1 MLPSDAIVAAVAT
14 VAPPTM
20 KKSPSAGQMKMLL
33 PTSGGSNHKLPP
45 QKKPMALPKAT
56 NVKDDMEKEQVN
68 APVTTAIDKG
78 GDNGGGESGGGA
90 VNTAVTTTAKEE
102 SSENAILPSSD
113 DLKTFVEA
121 WLARPENAQ
130 VSSTLLPTAK
140 DKEEIIRG
148 CGVDKKR
155 LEGLF
160 YRMRKKLKQKAD
172 GATAVA
178 ATGASDGL
186 KAADGGSA
194 ANSSTVPASPQT
206 AATAAAP
213 APTTTTG
220 ADATTTMTQQEL
232 ENIAASRA
240 FNEAIQSGSPFKAAT
255 EEAAAAAAAAR
266 ANQNVAAAAP
276 VALKSALA
284 EEAPVVANA
293 DNTNLPA
300 PSSPHVVAAASTD
313 NISPEKQEQSDLS

>member
-1 MLPSDAIVAAVAT
+1 M
-14 VAPPTM
+14 
-20 KKSPSAGQMKMLL
+20 
-33 PTSGGSNHKLPP
+33 
-45 QKKPMALPKAT
+45 
-56 NVKDDMEKEQVN
+56 
-68 APVTTAIDKG
+68 
-78 GDNGGGESGGGA
+78 
-90 VNTAVTTTAKEE
+90 
-102 SSENAILPSSD
+102 
-113 DLKTFVEA
+113 
-121 WLARPENAQ
+121 R
-130 VSSTLLPTAK
+130 
-140 DKEEIIRG
+140 
-148 CGVDKKR
+148 CYKKR

-172 GATAVA
+172 GATTT
-178 ATGASDGL
+178 TGASDGP
-186 KAADGGSA
+186 KAADGGSPSTATMPA
-194 ANSSTVPASPQT
+194 AAPQT
-206 AATAAAP
+206 AATAAAS
-213 APTTTTG
+213 APTSTTG
-220 ADATTTMTQQEL
+220 ADATKPTTTMTQQEV

-313 NISPEKQEQSDLS
+313 NISPEKQEQSDMS